1 MEPDGGADE
10 DLDIGG
16 GGASAVQADWL
27 EGMDPKSTFML
38 NFKHLGNPKKT
49 RKDLRCFCFE
59 KIVDSDRTNLK
70 DLIQSIIEQYPPGY
84 MEVAHL
90 QYHDHILKSFP
101 EVKTDQDL
109 MLMFERHMNTKVVDM
124 FIAYCDPSE
133 QYHPI
138 TEWDSDDAYLRNPQP
153 ENEHVGVDDE
163 GMYNEPVHGLDL
175 VVYSAKD
182 KDKQYVLVE
191 DDEDEVESGSELG
204 KVRVKKNSFQHT
216 CSSTRRKKKV
226 VNATKH
232 WICEKVKDWLID
244 DATLGA
250 KALQKKL
257 KEHHKIWFMQLLKDA
272 IGSPNSLAICTDAGQ
287 AIMNGVKEVFPQ
299 VEHRECMFHLVT
311 NFKKKFHG
319 KVFDDHLWAAAYSW
333 NPYVFEKHWLAMEKE
348 KPAATAYLRKCH
360 SRLWT
365 RSQFSTRSKVDYVTN
380 NLAESFNNWIKEH
393 KSLNLDDFLD
403 KIRQLLMSKWNQ
415 RRKISRKLDGLILP
429 HIIKKL
435 NEQSRELELEVKECS
450 EEVGEVTTLGG
461 SGFRFVVNLLDRTC
475 SCRQWQVSGIP
486 CRHAIAFITSLSNA
500 ALDNYVDPYYSVDKF
515 RVAYAQLIPAMPD
528 KTQWPK
534 ATHEFFMYPPL

>member
-1 MEPDGGADE
+1 VYTLP
-10 DLDIGG
+10 
-16 GGASAVQADWL
+16 SYC
-27 EGMDPKSTFML
+27 L
-38 NFKHLGNPKKT
+38 NVSNYN
-49 RKDLRCFCFE
+49 
-59 KIVDSDRTNLK
+59 I
-70 DLIQSIIEQYPPGY
+70 
-84 MEVAHL
+84 
-90 QYHDHILKSFP
+90 SF
-101 EVKTDQDL
+101 Q
-109 MLMFERHMNTKVVDM
+109 
-124 FIAYCDPSE
+124 
-133 QYHPI
+133 
-138 TEWDSDDAYLRNPQP
+138 
-153 ENEHVGVDDE
+153 
-163 GMYNEPVHGLDL
+163 
-175 VVYSAKD
+175 
-182 KDKQYVLVE
+182 
-191 DDEDEVESGSELG
+191 
-204 KVRVKKNSFQHT
+204 VKKNSFQHT

-257 KEHHKIWFMQLLKDA
+257 KEHHKVHIHYMRVYKGMELALNQLYGNWDSSFDNLFRFKSVIEQCCPGSMVIIDHHTVNEKIRFRRLFFALKPCIEGFLSGCRPYLAIDSTFLTGKYKGQLASASGVDGHNWLYPVAFGVFDSETNDNWIWFMQLLKDA
-272 IGSPNSLAICTDAGQ
+272 IGSPNGLAICTDAGH
-287 AIMNGVKEVFPQ
+287 AIMNGVNEVFPQ

-319 KVFDDHLWAAAYSW
+319 KVFDDHLWTIAYSW

-365 RSQFSTRSKVDYVTN
+365 RSQFSTRSKVDYVSN

-403 KIRQLLMSKWNQ
+403 KIRQLLMTKWNQ

-450 EEVGEVTTLGG
+450 EEVGEVTALG
-461 SGFRFVVNLLDRTC
+461 
-475 SCRQWQVSGIP
+475 
-486 CRHAIAFITSLSNA
+486 
-500 ALDNYVDPYYSVDKF
+500 
-515 RVAYAQLIPAMPD
+515 
-528 KTQWPK
+528 
-534 ATHEFFMYPPL
+534 